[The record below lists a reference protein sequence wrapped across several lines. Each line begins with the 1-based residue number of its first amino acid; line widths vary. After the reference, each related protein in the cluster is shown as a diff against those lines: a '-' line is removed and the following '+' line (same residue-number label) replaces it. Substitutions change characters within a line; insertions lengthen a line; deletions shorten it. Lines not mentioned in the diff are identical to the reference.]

1 MPRQGENSTTTYSRD
16 VLNSS
21 KYLRENR
28 FGLILKAQR
37 ENWEDQDQCDEVE
50 LVSADLSDTYC
61 RLAVHENE
69 LGNIGQLRGAFSEPR

>member
-37 ENWEDQDQCDEVE
+37 ENWEGPG
-50 LVSADLSDTYC
+50 SM
-61 RLAVHENE
+61 
-69 LGNIGQLRGAFSEPR
+69 